1 MFLIRNFS
9 SRGAPG
15 PAVRVGNSPS
25 YVRQASRD
33 LDVVGRVAYLR
44 RLLENA
50 SVVKFLSRKYADV
63 YGELE
68 KLSAATDLGSPE

>member
-1 MFLIRNFS
+1 M
-9 SRGAPG
+9 
-15 PAVRVGNSPS
+15 
-25 YVRQASRD
+25 
-33 LDVVGRVAYLR
+33 GRVAYLR